1 MIEIVITTV
10 IALIKPYVTKSEIAG
25 KIISIIDMSFENLV
39 SILPIGLESKNNIWD
54 LSTFSAI
61 LLCMLVVAD
70 SKNSCNNIDLA
81 KTPIM

>member
-10 IALIKPYVTKSEIAG
+10 IALIKPYVTISETGGNIT
-25 KIISIIDMSFENLV
+25 SIIVISFENLV

-61 LLCMLVVAD
+61 LLCMLVVAV
-70 SKNSCNNIDLA
+70 SRNNYNKRDLI
-81 KTPIM
+81 KTPNM